1 MLSRAQ
7 IKTTN
12 LSMAVVLTFL
22 LTNLPYIVD
31 EFIRQKIVINQDC
44 DQEWCKVGKVRY
56 SVSLVYHS
64 QYPRQC

>member
-1 MLSRAQ
+1 
-7 IKTTN
+7 
-12 LSMAVVLTFL
+12 MAVVLTFL